1 MLYIMND
8 SNDPYFN
15 MALDEYV
22 VKHLDPSNDYF
33 YFYQNKPTVVIGRN
47 QNTIEEVNSEYVKN
61 HDVTVVR
68 RMSGGGAVYHDQG
81 NINFTFVV
89 DYRKEDF
96 NSIER
101 FAKAIIKA
109 LGKFGVDTEFSGR
122 NDITID
128 GKKFSGN
135 AQYVTKKRILHHGT
149 LLFDSDLSVLAKA
162 LNVKAEKITSK
173 GIKSVKSR
181 VTNVKDYLQTD
192 VTVSKFK
199 EMLLKFVF
207 EVEGSE
213 LEEYTLTP
221 KDMANIMRLRN
232 EKYSTWKWNY
242 GNAPEFDLTRSCR
255 FDGGE
260 VQVNMNVRDGIITDI
275 KFFGDFMSMRDI
287 SEVEE
292 KLKGLRFRQND
303 IRSVLLQMD
312 LKEYF
317 GSIGL
322 EDIITLF

>member
-1 MLYIMND
+1 MLYIRND

-33 YFYQNKPTVVIGRN
+33 YFYQNKPAVIIGRN
-47 QNTIEEVNSEYVKN
+47 QNTIEEVDSEYVKN
-61 HDVTVVR
+61 HDITVVR
-68 RMSGGGAVYHDQG
+68 RMSGGGAVYHDLG

-89 DYRKEDF
+89 DYQKEDF

-109 LGKFGVDTEFSGR
+109 LGKFGVYAEFSGR
-122 NDITID
+122 NDITIE

-149 LLFDSDLSVLAKA
+149 LLFDSDLTVLTKA
-162 LNVKAEKITSK
+162 LHVKPEKIKSK

-181 VTNVKDYLQTD
+181 VTNVKDYLKTD
-192 VTVSKFK
+192 VTVREFK
-199 EMLLKFVF
+199 ELLLKYVF
-207 EVEGSE
+207 EVEGNE
-213 LEEYTLTP
+213 LREYQLTP
-221 KDMANIMRLRN
+221 EDMANIMGLRN
-232 EKYSTWKWNY
+232 EKYSTWDWNY

-260 VQVNMNVRDGIITDI
+260 VQVHMNVREGIITDI

-287 SEVEE
+287 TEVEE
-292 KLKGLRFRQND
+292 KLKGQKFRQQD
-303 IRSVLLQMD
+303 VRDALLQID

-317 GSIGL
+317 GSISL
-322 EDIITLF
+322 KDILSLF